1 MAIYVI
7 HPTDEQEK
15 FLMAFLE
22 DSEIPFVKDDEG
34 PLPQHVLDGIA
45 QGQADIEAG
54 RFITYD
60 EFKKRMKSTK

>member
-7 HPTDEQEK
+7 YPTDEQEK
-15 FLMAFLE
+15 ILEAFLE
-22 DSEIPFVKDDEG
+22 ASEIPFLKDDEE
-34 PLPQHVLDGIA
+34 PLPKHVLDGIA

-60 EFKKRMKSTK
+60 EFKNG